1 MPALVASDGLPPVLV
16 SHARGLIRTPPHMA
30 DRGLTAR
37 GMDIVGQGGAMAKK
51 QEIRIVGFDC
61 AEEEHRAALL
71 NGKGELAKELVV
83 TNRRDLVEEALA
95 KLLLLIP
102 DEAKLVV
109 VLESRRSHG
118 RIVGEVAEQL
128 GCEVWVVNS
137 IALNHYRA
145 VEGQPHKTDQWDAYL
160 AARMAY
166 HQRLGCRVAAERTE
180 EERVLSR
187 LSRLQ
192 QQVTATR
199 VQHVARLR
207 AILLELAPEV
217 LHKSWS
223 GPRPNSKAMVY
234 LLQRWPAFVGMEKA
248 RLATI
253 EGILH
258 KCRYGDRAS
267 GAARSLR
274 EMARRIKIL
283 GDERAVIALEVAHLL
298 EQITA
303 CDRSLRELKEQIGER
318 VKAHEI
324 GVKLLEMPGIGVIV
338 GGVII
343 GELLPVA
350 RLAGEGK
357 CATYAGVTPT
367 SRQTGKSRG
376 SGHLARGVNKRL
388 LHALYTSSVASIGH
402 SAIDRTYYE
411 KKVRGYAGHPKPT
424 VAAFIALSRKRHEVI
439 YKLMTTNERYN
450 KEKLIASHLARL
462 EKERQAAGRAA

>member
-1 MPALVASDGLPPVLV
+1 
-16 SHARGLIRTPPHMA
+16 
-30 DRGLTAR
+30 
-37 GMDIVGQGGAMAKK
+37 MAKK

-118 RIVGEVAEQL
+118 RIVGEVAERL

-145 VEGQPHKTDQWDAYL
+145 VEGQPHKTDRWDAYL

-187 LSRLQ
+187 LTRLRK
-192 QQVTATR
+192 QVTETR
-199 VQHVARLR
+199 TQHVARLR
-207 AILLELAPEV
+207 AVLLELAPEV
-217 LHKSWS
+217 LHKSWD
-223 GPRPNSKAMVY
+223 GPKPGSKAMVY

-248 RLATI
+248 RLTTI

-258 KCRYGDRAS
+258 RCRYGDRAS
-267 GAARSLR
+267 GAAKSLR
-274 EMARRIKIL
+274 EMARRIAIA
-283 GDERAVIALEVAHLL
+283 GDERTVIALEIAHLV
-298 EQITA
+298 EAITI
-303 CDRSLRELKEQIGER
+303 CNRSLRELKVQIGDR
-318 VKAHEI
+318 VKAHKI
-324 GVKLLEMPGIGVIV
+324 GAKLLEMPGVDVIIG
-338 GGVII
+338 GAII

-350 RLAGEGK
+350 RLASEGK

-367 SRQTGKSRG
+367 SRQTGKSKG
-376 SGHLARGVNKRL
+376 SGHLARGVNKHL
-388 LHALYTSSVASIGH
+388 LRALYISSVASIKH

-411 KKVRGYAGHPKPT
+411 KKVRGYSGHPKPT

-439 YKLMTTNERYN
+439 YKLLTTDERYD

-462 EKERQAAGRAA
+462 DKERQAAGRAA